1 MVAIFVGL
9 CYHPCM
15 FIRIKSTPN
24 SPRKSVQIV
33 ASVRDGNKVRQ
44 KIMRHVGVA
53 QNDEELAQLK
63 ELAEFIKTQMEEEH
77 QPQLFPADE
86 VAKQV
91 IAAKKMGTTR
101 DEELT
106 VDLKQLHETQRTITG
121 IHEVYGEIYQQIG
134 FDRLWGQS
142 SRFFARKEILKHITL
157 ARIAQPDSKRAGVAA
172 LERDFGIKIPLTSVY
187 RMMDNLDDKAIDFIQ
202 GVALSAAQQML
213 GESLDVLFYDCT
225 TLYFES
231 FVSDELRQKGFS
243 KDHKVNETQVLLAL
257 MVTRE
262 GLPIGYEVFPG
273 ATFEGHSLAPVLTAL
288 QRRYHL
294 SRVVFVADRG
304 LFSEDN
310 LQILEQSGLEYV
322 VGAKLKTQ
330 ARVIKEQILS
340 PDHYQELNEDTGY
353 LTIDLEGKRKLV
365 VSYSKKRARKD
376 QHDRQKEIDKLKKK
390 LNRSRKPKEF
400 ISASGYKRFLTVS
413 DHERVEINEAAI
425 EKATQWDG
433 LHGVITNS
441 SESVDNILSH
451 YHELWRIEESF
462 RIQKHDLKVRP
473 VFHWNE
479 SRIRA
484 HLAICFMAF
493 CCVRHLEYR
502 VRLQYQPLSPKVIRR
517 ELSHVQVSLL
527 THTQTGAVYAMPSS
541 VSLHANKIYRVVGLK
556 PTTTAYQV
564 K

>member
-1 MVAIFVGL
+1 M
-9 CYHPCM
+9 
-15 FIRIKSTPN
+15 K
-24 SPRKSVQIV
+24 
-33 ASVRDGNKVRQ
+33 
-44 KIMRHVGVA
+44 
-53 QNDEELAQLK
+53 
-63 ELAEFIKTQMEEEH
+63 
-77 QPQLFPADE
+77 
-86 VAKQV
+86 
-91 IAAKKMGTTR
+91 
-101 DEELT
+101 
-106 VDLKQLHETQRTITG
+106 
-121 IHEVYGEIYQQIG
+121 
-134 FDRLWGQS
+134 
-142 SRFFARKEILKHITL
+142 FF
-157 ARIAQPDSKRAGVAA
+157 Q
-172 LERDFGIKIPLTSVY
+172 ERPL
-187 RMMDNLDDKAIDFIQ
+187 
-202 GVALSAAQQML
+202 
-213 GESLDVLFYDCT
+213 
-225 TLYFES
+225 
-231 FVSDELRQKGFS
+231 
-243 KDHKVNETQVLLAL
+243 
-257 MVTRE
+257 
-262 GLPIGYEVFPG
+262 
-273 ATFEGHSLAPVLTAL
+273 GHSLAPVLTAL

-340 PDHYQELNEDTGY
+340 PDHYQELNEDTSY

-413 DHERVEINEAAI
+413 DHGRVEINEAAI
-425 EKATQWDG
+425 EKAIQWDG

-517 ELSHVQVSLL
+517 ELSHVQASLL

>member
-1 MVAIFVGL
+1 
-9 CYHPCM
+9 
-15 FIRIKSTPN
+15 
-24 SPRKSVQIV
+24 
-33 ASVRDGNKVRQ
+33 
-44 KIMRHVGVA
+44 
-53 QNDEELAQLK
+53 
-63 ELAEFIKTQMEEEH
+63 
-77 QPQLFPADE
+77 
-86 VAKQV
+86 
-91 IAAKKMGTTR
+91 
-101 DEELT
+101 
-106 VDLKQLHETQRTITG
+106 
-121 IHEVYGEIYQQIG
+121 
-134 FDRLWGQS
+134 
-142 SRFFARKEILKHITL
+142 
-157 ARIAQPDSKRAGVAA
+157 
-172 LERDFGIKIPLTSVY
+172 
-187 RMMDNLDDKAIDFIQ
+187 MMDNLDDKAIDFIQ

-243 KDHKVNETQVLLAL
+243 KDHKVNETQVQLAL

-340 PDHYQELNEDTGY
+340 PDHYQELNEDTSY

-413 DHERVEINEAAI
+413 DHERVGINEAAI
-425 EKATQWDG
+425 EKATQW
-433 LHGVITNS
+433 
-441 SESVDNILSH
+441 
-451 YHELWRIEESF
+451 
-462 RIQKHDLKVRP
+462 
-473 VFHWNE
+473 
-479 SRIRA
+479 
-484 HLAICFMAF
+484 
-493 CCVRHLEYR
+493 R
-502 VRLQYQPLSPKVIRR
+502 V
-517 ELSHVQVSLL
+517 
-527 THTQTGAVYAMPSS
+527 
-541 VSLHANKIYRVVGLK
+541 
-556 PTTTAYQV
+556 
-564 K
+564 